1 MEMDSLSK
9 KMLGMTKKTAM
20 PKLEDLETRD
30 LTSKFEEL
38 NKVKKELELKKTG
51 TDSLQF
57 MLMVKKEHQIKVST
71 LDQQIASIKA

>member
-38 NKVKKELELKKTG
+38 NKVKKEL
-51 TDSLQF
+51 
-57 MLMVKKEHQIKVST
+57 
-71 LDQQIASIKA
+71 

>member
-1 MEMDSLSK
+1 LQAIRSNNKHLINKIKELDKRVNMEMDSLSK

-38 NKVKKELELKKTG
+38 NKVKKEL
-51 TDSLQF
+51 
-57 MLMVKKEHQIKVST
+57 
-71 LDQQIASIKA
+71 

>member
-1 MEMDSLSK
+1 LQAIRSNNKHLINKIKELDKRVNMEMDSLSK

-51 TDSLQF
+51 TDSL
-57 MLMVKKEHQIKVST
+57 
-71 LDQQIASIKA
+71 